1 MLLRDSSRWCVS
13 TVVQDGVVG
22 LRGASSEGRCRSER
36 RCRWWRMVRRG
47 GILSA
52 AHRSDWAAAR
62 GGLLIVLWAL
72 RGVTQ
77 VVLEILEGAYACGNL
92 VVERADC
99 IQ

>member
-1 MLLRDSSRWCVS
+1 
-13 TVVQDGVVG
+13 
-22 LRGASSEGRCRSER
+22 
-36 RCRWWRMVRRG
+36 MVRLKD
-47 GILSA
+47 ILTM
-52 AHRSDWAAAR
+52 AHWSDRVAAR

-99 IQ
+99 VQCTALSGLLEVSPVRGVQGVVVNGRAGQLVVGTEAFCRR